1 MDGDIATLTGRL
13 ERLSAS
19 VVSDV
24 LDHCGYPEQSLSS
37 AIHPL
42 DRGMRLAGPAL
53 CFAGVSVG
61 EPSPATAGPQ
71 LSSFEIDRGVSPGSI
86 VVIATNGHQVSAV
99 VGGLM
104 GLEFRRKGCG
114 GVVVDGGVR
123 DSAELIDLGLP
134 TFCRYVTPLISARR
148 WRLTVVNKAIS
159 LPGQASDSV
168 TVEPSDLIVGDADG
182 VLVVPRGIA
191 AQVIAW
197 SEELASIEEKIV
209 GRLKAGEAR
218 EAVFAALPRFAHI
231 RPLRG

>member
-1 MDGDIATLTGRL
+1 
-13 ERLSAS
+13 
-19 VVSDV
+19 
-24 LDHCGYPEQSLSS
+24 
-37 AIHPL
+37 
-42 DRGMRLAGPAL
+42 
-53 CFAGVSVG
+53 
-61 EPSPATAGPQ
+61 
-71 LSSFEIDRGVSPGSI
+71 VSPGSV
-86 VVIATNGHQVSAV
+86 VVIATNGHRVSAV